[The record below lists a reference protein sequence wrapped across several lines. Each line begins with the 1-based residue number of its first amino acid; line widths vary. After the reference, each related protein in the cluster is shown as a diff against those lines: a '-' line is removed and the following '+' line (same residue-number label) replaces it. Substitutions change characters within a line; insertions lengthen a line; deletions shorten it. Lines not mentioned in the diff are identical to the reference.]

1 MITINWGA
9 AQFTDG
15 APITGYTASVACEN
29 QEDGSYIT
37 LAERTV
43 SGDMRSVTFD
53 VETDGLSDGVTT
65 LTDSGTVCR
74 YFYGL
79 TAYSIYGTGTYA
91 QGWFFDGFP

>member
-1 MITINWGA
+1 MITISWGA
-9 AQFTDG
+9 SRFTDG

-43 SGDMRSVTFD
+43 SGDMRSVAFD
-53 VETDGLSDGVTT
+53 VETDGLREGART
-65 LTDSGTVCR
+65 LADSGTVCL
-74 YFYGL
+74 YFYCL
-79 TAYSIYGTGTYA
+79 RAYSVYGTGTYA